1 MTTTRTEVTT
11 VTAQPT
17 PLHTLEQLAVQ
28 LAHAQEVAEQ
38 ANQHVERIKAAI
50 RQHPDVHGPDT
61 YAAGPLTV
69 LVQQNH
75 RFDQRLAEKA
85 IPEHLLPLVTVE
97 KVTRTIDKKKV
108 EVLAPDYLEACTATF
123 EDKVVLR

>member
-1 MTTTRTEVTT
+1 M
-11 VTAQPT
+11 TAQPT
-17 PLHTLEQLAVQ
+17 PIHTLEQLAAQ

-38 ANQHVERIKAAI
+38 ANQRVELIKANI

-61 YAAGPLTV
+61 YAAGGLTV
-69 LVQQNH
+69 VVQPNH

-97 KVTRTIDKKKV
+97 KVTRTIDRKRV
-108 EVLAPDYLEACTATF
+108 EVLAPDYLEACTATYD
-123 EDKVVLR
+123 DKIVIK